1 MAKFTFES
9 FFDRLVDVE
18 NKTGA
23 IDAKFDGV
31 QLYPLLRVRIFY
43 AIATGLGLFEDPHP
57 SKPGASQP
65 AKPLAGFSGLAQ
77 TPVVVLPFKRQVGST
92 DPYSDRIIEL
102 LGQPGNTLPGAGQTM
117 RILPFEGDD
126 DSQPSIKRI
135 RAYAAEKFMA
145 STVAIIKNHKNL
157 EKNTRR
163 WLDIIEPLE
172 AEFGVP
178 LDSVRKYPP
187 NALRMAFNEGQAF
200 SEYFKA
206 VGAKH
211 LYIVNAY
218 SETAIVLGAKQAGVK
233 VHEIQHGF
241 ITKLHA
247 AYSYPKRLGMRRK
260 VSNAPDSIL
269 LWGSFWG
276 DDVPFAAGVEPIVTG
291 PTAAFSEY
299 RAKVQRE
306 NRIIAKQVLFTSQGA
321 IATQLLTAAITTA
334 VAMPDHKII
343 YRLHPN
349 ENLDDYAP
357 LAKQVLAATGD
368 GKTTNSHALPANF
381 GFSHRDPIFLDLV
394 SQSEYLVGA
403 FSTTL
408 YEGLALGCKVLV
420 LPLPGFEHV
429 KRAIAL
435 GDMTLV
441 DNLDELPK
449 YFGKAKQVSDAT
461 RYYA

>member
-1 MAKFTFES
+1 MVKFTFGS
-9 FFDRLVDVE
+9 FFDRLVDIE

-57 SKPGASQP
+57 SKPAASEP
-65 AKPLAGFSGLAQ
+65 AKPITNFDGLAQ
-77 TPVVVLPFKRQVGST
+77 TPIVVLPFKRQVGST

-102 LGQPGNTLPGAGQTM
+102 LTKPGSTLPGAGGAM
-117 RILPFEGDD
+117 RVLPFEGDD
-126 DSQPSIKRI
+126 DSAPSIKRI
-135 RAYAAEKFMA
+135 RAHAAEKFME
-145 STVAIIKNHKNL
+145 STVAIIKNHKTL
-157 EKNTRR
+157 EKNTKR
-163 WLDIIEPLE
+163 WLEIIEALE

-187 NALRMAFNEGQAF
+187 NALRLAFNEGQAF
-200 SEYFKA
+200 AEYFNA

-241 ITKLHA
+241 ITSLHA

-269 LWGSFWG
+269 LWGSFWA

-299 RAKVQRE
+299 RAKVQSD
-306 NRIIAKQVLFTSQGA
+306 NRIIAKQILFTSQGA
-321 IATQLLTAAITTA
+321 IATQLLTAAIATA
-334 VAMPDHKII
+334 RALPDHKII

-349 ENLDDYAP
+349 ESLEDYAA
-357 LAKQVLAATGD
+357 LANQVLA
-368 GKTTNSHALPANF
+368 KKVLSSTNQDALPANF

-420 LPLPGFEHV
+420 LPLPGYEHV

-449 YFGKAKQVSDAT
+449 YFGKAKQVADAT

>member
-1 MAKFTFES
+1 MASFTFES
-9 FFDRLVDVE
+9 FFDRLVEVE

-65 AKPLAGFSGLAQ
+65 AKPLDGFSDLDQ

-102 LGQPGNTLPGAGQTM
+102 LNEPGSTLPGAGGAM

-126 DSQPSIKRI
+126 DNQPSIKRI

-145 STVAIIKNHKNL
+145 STVAVIKNHKTL
-157 EKNTRR
+157 EKNTKR
-163 WLDIIEPLE
+163 WLEIIEALE
-172 AEFGVP
+172 SEFGVP

-187 NALRMAFNEGQAF
+187 NALRLAFNEGQAF
-200 SEYFKA
+200 AEYFNA

-241 ITKLHA
+241 ITRLHA
-247 AYSYPKRLGMRRK
+247 AYSYPKRLGLRRK

-276 DDVPFAAGVEPIVTG
+276 EDVPFAAGVEPIVTG

-299 RAKVQRE
+299 RAKVQSE
-306 NRIIAKQVLFTSQGA
+306 NRIVPKQILFTSQGA
-321 IATQLLTAAITTA
+321 IATQLLTAAIATA
-334 VAMPDHKII
+334 GALPDHKII

-349 ENLDDYAP
+349 ESLEDYAD
-357 LAKQVLAATGD
+357 LAKSVLSSTRQD
-368 GKTTNSHALPANF
+368 ALPANF

-449 YFGKAKQVSDAT
+449 YFDKAKQVVNAT

>member
-1 MAKFTFES
+1 MADFTFES
-9 FFDRLVDVE
+9 FFDRLVEIE

-57 SKPGASQP
+57 SKPGPSQP
-65 AKPLAGFSGLAQ
+65 AKPPAGFNGLAQ

-102 LGQPGNTLPGAGQTM
+102 LGQPGNTLPGVGQTM

-126 DSQPSIKRI
+126 DSAPSVKRI

-145 STVAIIKNHKNL
+145 STVAVIKNHNNL

-172 AEFGVP
+172 AAFGVP

-200 SEYFKA
+200 AEYFKA

-211 LYIVNAY
+211 LYVVNAY

-269 LWGSFWG
+269 LWGAFWG

-306 NRIIAKQVLFTSQGA
+306 NRIVAKQVLFTSQGA
-321 IATQLLTAAITTA
+321 IATQLLTAAIKTA

-349 ENLDDYAP
+349 ENLEDYAE
-357 LAKQVLAATGD
+357 LAKQVLAATGA
-368 GKTTNSHALPANF
+368 GNTTNSDAMPANF

-449 YFGKAKQVSDAT
+449 YFGKVKQVADAT

>member
-1 MAKFTFES
+1 MANFAFEG
-9 FFDRLVDVE
+9 FFDRLVEVE

-57 SKPGASQP
+57 SKPGASEP
-65 AKPLAGFSGLAQ
+65 AKPLEGFGELAQ
-77 TPVVVLPFKRQVGST
+77 TQVVVLPFKRQVGST

-102 LGQPGNTLPGAGQTM
+102 LNQAGSTLPGAGGAM

-126 DSQPSIKRI
+126 DAAPSIKRI

-145 STVAIIKNHKNL
+145 STVAVIKNHKTL
-157 EKNTRR
+157 EKNTKR
-163 WLDIIEPLE
+163 WLEIIEALE
-172 AEFGVP
+172 SEFGVP

-187 NALRMAFNEGQAF
+187 NALRLAFNEGQAF
-200 SEYFKA
+200 AEYFKA

-241 ITKLHA
+241 ITRLHA
-247 AYSYPKRLGMRRK
+247 AYSYPKRLGLKRK

-276 DDVPFAAGVEPIVTG
+276 EEVPFAAGVEPIVTG

-299 RAKVQRE
+299 RAKVQNE
-306 NRIIAKQVLFTSQGA
+306 NRIVPKQILFTSQGA
-321 IATQLLTAAITTA
+321 IATQLMAAALATAR
-334 VAMPDHKII
+334 AMADHKII

-349 ENLDDYAP
+349 ESLEDY
-357 LAKQVLAATGD
+357 QATYRD
-368 GKTTNSHALPANF
+368 LPANF
-381 GFSHRDPIFLDLV
+381 SFSHRDPIFLDLV
-394 SQSEYLVGA
+394 SQSEYLVGS

-441 DNLDELPK
+441 DSLDELPK
-449 YFGKAKQVSDAT
+449 FFAKAKQVANAT